1 MTIKIK
7 APMAYALPYS
17 QCSTPNREF
26 ESDIPV
32 RIVAESD
39 WRKLMKLV
47 KVVDEHDH
55 AGGDHL
61 THRCD
66 ICEALAA
73 LRKEK
78 KK

>member
-39 WRKLMKLV
+39 WRKLMRLV
-47 KVVDEHDH
+47 RLVELVDAHPEMPW
-55 AGGDHL
+55 GDV
-61 THRCD
+61 
-66 ICEALAA
+66 ENALAA